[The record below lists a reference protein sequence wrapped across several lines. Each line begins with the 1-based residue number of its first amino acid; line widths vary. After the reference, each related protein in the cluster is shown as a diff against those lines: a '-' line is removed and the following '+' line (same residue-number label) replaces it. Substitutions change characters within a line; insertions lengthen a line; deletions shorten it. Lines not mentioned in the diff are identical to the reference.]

1 MSSLADS
8 FLADLEDIE
17 EETTQLTSIKSEL
30 PESEEAPLPDFPTIL
45 NDESFQAYMAAVRR
59 PVTTRSLARSDNEFL
74 LIEKSN
80 TITPLIDS
88 EISSIHKFIVQ
99 IYSKR
104 FPELDQIVL
113 MPMDYLKVVH
123 RLIVASEST
132 LSSDLHAVI
141 SRTDFSDFLPS
152 NISVTITVTGST
164 SNGVV
169 LNRRDVAII
178 ESRLKTAFSLDESK
192 SDILKFLQ
200 TLMPMFAP
208 NLTALLGPL
217 LAAQLVSSAGGIT
230 SLATMPSQNIESV
243 GSHKRSSGGLSTS
256 SMSTR
261 VSLISACDLVST
273 CPIETRKRAVRL
285 VLGKAAICAR
295 VDQFGSSDTA
305 SSMGQIGEKLRQE
318 IIEALRKTNEPPP
331 ARAVKALPIPQ
342 DLLPKKTRRG
352 GARARRFKEKY
363 ALTETQKQ
371 ANRVQFGSSNT
382 AADIDGDIGVVD
394 RGMIGVEIG
403 EGRIRQSKKQKL
415 KNSNQSG
422 SSSSLME
429 LTAASTTSTSL
440 NIPQIAKTDLF
451 SSNSSF

>member
-30 PESEEAPLPDFPTIL
+30 PESEEAPLPEFPTIL
-45 NDESFQAYMAAVRR
+45 SDESFQAYMAGVRR

-88 EISSIHKFIVQ
+88 EISSIHKFVVQ

-178 ESRLKTAFSLDESK
+178 QSRLKTAFSLD
-192 SDILKFLQ
+192 
-200 TLMPMFAP
+200 
-208 NLTALLGPL
+208 
-217 LAAQLVSSAGGIT
+217 
-230 SLATMPSQNIESV
+230 
-243 GSHKRSSGGLSTS
+243 
-256 SMSTR
+256 
-261 VSLISACDLVST
+261 
-273 CPIETRKRAVRL
+273 
-285 VLGKAAICAR
+285 
-295 VDQFGSSDTA
+295 
-305 SSMGQIGEKLRQE
+305 
-318 IIEALRKTNEPPP
+318 
-331 ARAVKALPIPQ
+331 
-342 DLLPKKTRRG
+342 
-352 GARARRFKEKY
+352 
-363 ALTETQKQ
+363 
-371 ANRVQFGSSNT
+371 
-382 AADIDGDIGVVD
+382 
-394 RGMIGVEIG
+394 
-403 EGRIRQSKKQKL
+403 
-415 KNSNQSG
+415 
-422 SSSSLME
+422 
-429 LTAASTTSTSL
+429 
-440 NIPQIAKTDLF
+440 
-451 SSNSSF
+451 